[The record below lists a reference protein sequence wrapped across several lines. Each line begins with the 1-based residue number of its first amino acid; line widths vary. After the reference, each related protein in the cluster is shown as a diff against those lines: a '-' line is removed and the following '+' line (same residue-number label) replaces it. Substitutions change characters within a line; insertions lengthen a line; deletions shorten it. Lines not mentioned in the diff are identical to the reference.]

1 MSDERTQRETDEHL
15 ADVSDGCGC
24 TEMWE
29 HMSDHR
35 DEE

>member
-1 MSDERTQRETDEHL
+1 MPNDRPQQDADEHL
-15 ADVSDGCGC
+15 DDVSDGCGC